1 MLVTLAYSTTDS
13 VVTYISSGTAPGTL
27 NIAPKAVVSVL
38 VDITLN
44 NDYVYRNP

>member
-13 VVTYISSGTAPGTL
+13 VVTYISSGTALGTW
-27 NIAPKAVVSVL
+27 NIAPKAVASVL

-44 NDYVYRNP
+44 NDYVCHNP